1 MFELPSVMELPS
13 VVGSYIQLA
22 AVGNG
27 KCQPAAVGSSIWKG
41 GCSYEGYTAR
51 RRVRSAEEESEV
63 SQGGAERQTDS
74 GDAED
79 KTPWPR

>member
-27 KCQPAAVGSSIWKG
+27 QRQPAAVGSLIWKG

-51 RRVRSAEEESEV
+51 RRVRSAKEERSGRQI
-63 SQGGAERQTDS
+63 QGTLRTRLPGL
-74 GDAED
+74 GDQLG
-79 KTPWPR
+79 

>member
-51 RRVRSAEEESEV
+51 RRVRSAKEELSGRQI
-63 SQGGAERQTDS
+63 QGTLRTRLPGL
-74 GDAED
+74 GDQLG
-79 KTPWPR
+79 